1 MAKSQY
7 SWSEH
12 NEYYRKDSRGRVTTL
27 KRKPY
32 PKDFAKAVIEARP
45 GWIERPDKAKAKK

>member
-27 KRKPY
+27 KRLPY
-32 PKDFAKAVIEARP
+32 PKAFAKAVIEARP
-45 GWIERPDKAKAKK
+45 AWIERPDKAKAKK